1 MSLFKDATVTAAAQT
16 AAPQEER
23 AGIDLHLPYRPTDMV
38 WTICGGKAVEKRVI
52 KITADIRSLIGS
64 GYRPNIRVTVMLEDG
79 TIKDGSDVFM
89 SKDELI
95 QSL

>member
-1 MSLFKDATVTAAAQT
+1 MALFKEATASAAAQT

-23 AGIDLHLPYRPTDMV
+23 AGLDLHLPYRPTDKV
-38 WTICGGKAVEKRVI
+38 WMISGGKAVEKRVI
-52 KITADIRSLIGS
+52 RIMTEHRSLLDHT
-64 GYRPNIRVTVMLEDG
+64 YRPLTTIKVMLEDS
-79 TIKDGSDVFM
+79 TVKDGSEVFM